1 MKSLINLTIRTGG
14 DSPITAFNFF
24 SIYSRYNRGYSKT
37 LKDLFGLLFSSIT
50 KLLHSEVTNSV
61 DPEFAVRLYVNNLVR
76 KDKKPFRLK
85 WGHTVCV

>member
-1 MKSLINLTIRTGG
+1 MKSLKNLTIRTGG
-14 DSPITAFNFF
+14 DSPITAFNIF
-24 SIYSRYNRGYSKT
+24 SIYSLYNRGYSKN

-76 KDKKPFRLK
+76 KDKKPFQLK
-85 WGHTVCV
+85 WGHIYLR